1 MTAAD
6 KIEAAR
12 SIVAEFDESFFAHRK
27 QFLRDALSEMADLAD
42 AQAQEIAKLRAALE
56 RAADDLRII
65 QTLNSHGA
73 DDRSYISAL
82 RNNAQAAEATARAAL
97 GETQ

>member
-6 KIEAAR
+6 KIQAAR

-42 AQAQEIAKLRAALE
+42 ALAQENARLKAALE
-56 RAADDLRII
+56 PFAKAITSIERLCGPREADDGINIR
-65 QTLNSHGA
+65 A
-73 DDRSYISAL
+73 DAL
-82 RNNAQAAEATARAAL
+82 KRARAAL
-97 GETQ
+97 GDAP